1 MDASHTETSA
11 LNQHPRA
18 PDDEE
23 RGSSKR
29 ARIMRACDPCRK
41 KRARCSGELP
51 CANCAGKPSLCI
63 YWAIAMVAMPT
74 SLAVGDAVGD
84 GLADLTSFS
93 FNAQVPPVSK
103 KKEPDADEPS
113 KLDRI
118 DMRLGRIEQRLAS
131 LISVLE
137 HLSPPHLK
145 QNLTASNLSA
155 ASTPPHHHSGAR
167 SMSQSDVFDFNAQAN
182 PSSDSQSVDHRPL
195 QNGSG
200 AQPFT
205 YQPLSPQQ
213 VQLKRLSQ
221 NAPTNPLIKDLKSVA
236 LAPPL
241 PKPVVHERID
251 LEKDSSYKTGGFLIN
266 TEETALTF
274 WGSTSA
280 LGGRTHNAHL
290 YKAIPRFINGI
301 LMVHIPA
308 RTLADEAKEA
318 SETPRSE
325 HSPSVHSSDF
335 MKEKDPYQE
344 KGLYEAKE
352 QTSASILSLVTETV
366 EMRELIPLPEDLV
379 DHILKNF
386 WEQFHPQ
393 FPLIDQT
400 WFNLQLARL
409 RRQSLISVEEHWRFI
424 LLLTSVVAL
433 MLNFTPSLT
442 HWRVSK
448 SAEIKPEDAMS
459 STDDSTYS
467 ECPFADHDVALRHL
481 IDSYKRILFDHFE
494 IADVIMVQS
503 LLFMVLTGGCARGS
517 RFTGAWQYMGIC
529 VRLSQ
534 ELGLHRSVSQL
545 GVKHKTFDKETI
557 ALRNRTWHC
566 VMIMETY
573 TCIWTGRPLAIHDN
587 DWDAEYPV
595 ATCPEI
601 ATLKHHFDLAQ
612 IIASILRFANRARPA
627 DAAAFEKDVSS
638 RLDLWWSKLDSD
650 WRNARFT
657 ERWNSK
663 ALMLLMYHSA
673 VILFHR
679 TAHNHTYSQECVNA
693 ARGIT
698 HLVSRFE
705 APLQPNECVALF
717 PTFTYCAMMACTVHI
732 GGLLSASAKGDAQ
745 TFVESVRQ
753 LEKCM
758 CVFDNLR
765 GVFLAAERCW
775 KTVLDFLM
783 TRGIKL
789 NDLLTAV
796 KSNGGGAV
804 ETIMN
809 GVGRSASMRFSDKM
823 TMNGGGETG
832 AGPVVNF
839 SGSSA
844 SVNISN
850 SNGTVMHSL
859 PVPAGAP
866 VGTLM
871 GMNSGLA
878 SAFFGATGSVS
889 APQFST
895 PISLTSPQKLQLQ
908 QLGALS
914 IPAGTGVNNFGM
926 DSFGLWDGLSL
937 FDLAG
942 LGGISSHPDLSMLSG
957 VPNHHQSHETFNQV
971 PIAPVAPQHT
981 SSNIL
986 SVYSTAPQFPLPH
999 RQHHLSQSMTY
1010 NGSALDQLAE
1020 VSVGSGTGM
1029 MQPAGDPYAR
1039 LQGSVY
1045 SAHPLQ
1051 QQPASDM
1058 YSRSGSSNGR

>member
-1 MDASHTETSA
+1 MDASHTDTSA
-11 LNQHPRA
+11 LNQHPRG
-18 PDDEE
+18 PDDED
-23 RGSSKR
+23 RGLNKR
-29 ARIMRACDPCRK
+29 ARIVRACDPCRK

-63 YWAIAMVAMPT
+63 Y
-74 SLAVGDAVGD
+74 
-84 GLADLTSFS
+84 
-93 FNAQVPPVSK
+93 VPPVSK

-118 DMRLGRIEQRLAS
+118 DVRLERIEQRLAS

-145 QNLTASNLSA
+145 QSLTASNLSA
-155 ASTPPHHHSGAR
+155 SSTPPHHHFTAR
-167 SMSQSDVFDFNAQAN
+167 SMSQSEVFDFNPQAN
-182 PSSDSQSVDHRPL
+182 PSSDSQAVDHRPS
-195 QNGSG
+195 QNGSSVL
-200 AQPFT
+200 PFT
-205 YQPLSPQQ
+205 YKPLSPQQ

-236 LAPPL
+236 LPPPPL
-241 PKPVVHERID
+241 PKPAVHERVD

-325 HSPSVHSSDF
+325 NSPSVHSSDF

-409 RRQSLISVEEHWRFI
+409 RRQTLISVEEHWRFI

-587 DWDAEYPV
+587 DWDAEYPL

-650 WRNARFT
+650 WRNVRFA

-698 HLVSRFE
+698 YLVSRFE

-804 ETIMN
+804 ESIMN
-809 GVGRSASMRFSDKM
+809 GVGRSASMRFSEKG
-823 TMNGGGETG
+823 TLNGGGEAG
-832 AGPVVNF
+832 ARPVVNF
-839 SGSSA
+839 SGGSA
-844 SVNISN
+844 PGNVGNG
-850 SNGTVMHSL
+850 NGTIAPSL
-859 PVPAGAP
+859 PVPAGAS
-866 VGTLM
+866 VGTMM

-878 SAFFGATGSVS
+878 SALFGGTGSVS
-889 APQFST
+889 AAQFST

-914 IPAGTGVNNFGM
+914 IPPGTGVNSFGM
-926 DSFGLWDGLSL
+926 DPNFGLWDGLSL

-971 PIAPVAPQHT
+971 PIAPVTPQHT

-986 SVYSTAPQFPLPH
+986 AAYSTAPQFPLPH
-999 RQHHLSQSMTY
+999 RQHNLSQSMTY

-1020 VSVGSGTGM
+1020 VSVGSVAGM
-1029 MQPAGDPYAR
+1029 QAGVDSYAR
-1039 LQGSVY
+1039 LQGPVY
-1045 SAHPLQ
+1045 SGQPLHRHA
-1051 QQPASDM
+1051 ASDM
-1058 YSRSGSSNGR
+1058 YARNGSINNAK